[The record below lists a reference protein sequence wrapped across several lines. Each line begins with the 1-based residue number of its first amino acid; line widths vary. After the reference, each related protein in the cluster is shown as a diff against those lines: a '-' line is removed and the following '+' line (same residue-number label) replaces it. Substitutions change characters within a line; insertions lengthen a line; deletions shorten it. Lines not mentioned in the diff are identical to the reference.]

1 MLQFTGAESEMRNWN
16 PPVIATQC
24 VDCGLGTYAAD
35 EYPHT
40 IKTEVW
46 EQVWVGRRKSWRAP
60 GTEILC
66 IGCLEDRL
74 GRRLTRADFTDA
86 PCRTWQHG
94 RHIDTLPLE
103 PRQPSLTHPPAFP
116 KLKVYGAEP
125 WTVKRRP

>member
-1 MLQFTGAESEMRNWN
+1 LLQFMLQFTGAESEMRNWN

-86 PCRTWQHG
+86 PCNDPHRGHAMSARLRARLTQVPNE
-94 RHIDTLPLE
+94 TSSVS
-103 PRQPSLTHPPAFP
+103 PS
-116 KLKVYGAEP
+116 KD
-125 WTVKRRP
+125 

>member
-74 GRRLTRADFTDA
+74 GRRLTRTDFTSA
-86 PCRTWQHG
+86 PCNDPYRGHAMSARLRARLTQVPNE
-94 RHIDTLPLE
+94 TSSVS
-103 PRQPSLTHPPAFP
+103 PS
-116 KLKVYGAEP
+116 KD
-125 WTVKRRP
+125 